1 MLTAKSS
8 VQGLAKKAKTPSK
21 DGSKADLAWCLCL
34 DQEGGEGTTATVLRT
49 QRCKW
54 RSLSCRRSSCIC
66 PHQSHWS
73 NLCQRSLLN
82 LPTWSFPELPV
93 QLLHVPLA
101 KPSVQPLP
109 KVVAQPTNLVVP
121 RAANAAL
128 AYALSKAI
136 GPTSARGRCS
146 TYQLGRSP
154 SCQRSSYMRPRQSR
168 WSNLCQRLLLNLP
181 TWLFPELPTKLLHTP
196 LAKSSVQPLHH
207 PSVTKCIAR

>member
-1 MLTAKSS
+1 M
-8 VQGLAKKAKTPSK
+8 QGLAKKAKTPSK

-34 DQEGGEGTTATVLRT
+34 DQEGGEKVLLQLFCVR
-49 QRCKW
+49 RGANGGAHKGVNAW
-54 RSLSCRRSSCIC
+54 GLPMLRGVPSCRCSSCIC

-168 WSNLCQRLLLNLP
+168 QSNLCTIRQ
-181 TWLFPELPTKLLHTP
+181 
-196 LAKSSVQPLHH
+196 
-207 PSVTKCIAR
+207 